1 MKPDIHPQYS
11 DVKAT
16 CSCGNVIETRSTL
29 GEDLLIDVCS
39 ACHPFYT
46 GKQKI
51 LDSGGRVE
59 RFRKRFGSR
68 GATKVTEAA
77 AEAAAE
83 EAAATAETGEAS

>member
-1 MKPDIHPQYS
+1 MKKGIHPEYQAI
-11 DVKAT
+11 KAT

-29 GEDLLIDVCS
+29 SADIHIDVCS

-51 LDSGGRVE
+51 VDSRGRVE

-68 GATKVTEAA
+68 SVVR
-77 AEAAAE
+77 
-83 EAAATAETGEAS
+83 

>member
-1 MKPDIHPQYS
+1 MKPNVHPAYS

-16 CSCGNVIETRSTL
+16 CSCGNVIHTCSTL
-29 GEDLLIDVCS
+29 GEDFLIDVCS

-68 GATKVTEAA
+68 GTTKKADA
-77 AEAAAE
+77 
-83 EAAATAETGEAS
+83 